1 MDEQQLKIIIA
12 AEVKK
17 LVDGVNKAKKTV
29 KGFSEETKK
38 KVKEAS
44 DEFKKYGDAAKTGLK
59 VVGGSILAAGTALLA
74 LGASTAEYRAE
85 QAKLTAAFETAGLSA
100 EQAKTTYNGLY
111 RVLGDS
117 GVSVEA
123 ANHLAKLTKNQKSL
137 KQWTKIC
144 TGVYATFGD
153 SLPIEGLTEAANE
166 TAKTGQLTGVLA
178 DALNWAGVNE
188 DDFQASLDA
197 CNTEAEREALIRE
210 TLNGLY
216 NEAAENYEKNSAELI
231 AQNEAQSKLN
241 DAMASLGKA
250 VAPINTM
257 LTELAADILAKLAPY
272 IEEFAANHLPA
283 VKEALAGIAEKIG
296 VVISWII
303 DNWDLVST
311 LAEIILGIAA
321 AISVV
326 STVMSVVNAVMMA
339 SPVTWIVLA
348 IVAAIALLTAG
359 IILCIKHWDEIK
371 AAVSSAVSA
380 ISEWVGNMVATVSAF
395 FTTLWTNLTTTAKA
409 IWTDVSTFFKG
420 LWASLVAIVVGIW
433 TSVSTWFT
441 NLKDSMVEKV
451 NEAWESVVE
460 KFEAIKTSVVEK
472 VQSLKTSVV
481 NFFIDIKTQAT
492 EKIETLK
499 TNLSNAWSSIKET
512 ASTLWTNI
520 KNAVLQPIKSVKTLA
535 TSLFEVLKTSI
546 GTKFNNIWTTATTVW
561 ENIKSAITSPIESAK
576 ETIGDV
582 IESIKGFLDF
592 DWEFPKLKMPHFK
605 VTGSAN
611 PLDWFSQGV
620 PKLSVEWY
628 AKGGVFDKTTMFS
641 YGGSLGGL
649 GEDGAEAVVP
659 LEKNTEWLDK
669 IAERLSEKRG
679 NQPIILEVDGKVFAQ
694 TSIDSINQ
702 LTRQTG
708 TLGLNLV

>member
-1 MDEQQLKIIIA
+1 MNEELKVIIS
-12 AEVKK
+12 AETNK
-17 LVDGVNKAKKTV
+17 LKTGVEKAKKSI
-29 KGFSEETKK
+29 KGFSDETKK
-38 KVKEAS
+38 KVKEATE
-44 DEFKKYGDAAKTGLK
+44 EFQKYGDVATKALK
-59 VVGGSILAAGTALLA
+59 VVGGAVLATGTALLA
-74 LGASTAEYRAE
+74 LGASTKEYREA
-85 QAKLTAAFETAGLSA
+85 QAKLNTAFETAGMGADEASLA
-100 EQAKTTYNGLY
+100 YNGLY

-117 GVSVEA
+117 DTAVEA
-123 ANHLAKLTKNQKSL
+123 AGHLAKVTKGEKNLT
-137 KQWTKIC
+137 QWTKIC

-178 DALNWAGVNE
+178 DALNWAGISE
-188 DDFQASLDA
+188 DDFQASLNA
-197 CNTEAEREALIRE
+197 CNSEAEREALIRE

-216 NEAAENYEKNSAELI
+216 SDAAENYEKNNAAVI
-231 AQNEAQSKLN
+231 AQNEAQGKLN
-241 DAMASLGKA
+241 DAIARLGEA

-257 LTELAADILAKLAPY
+257 LTELAAEILAKLAPY
-272 IEEFAANHLPA
+272 VEDFAAKHLPSI
-283 VKEALAGIAEKIG
+283 KEALAGVAEKIG
-296 VVISWII
+296 AVMNWII
-303 DNWDLVST
+303 EHWELVST
-311 LAEIILGIAA
+311 IAEVLLGIAV
-321 AISVV
+321 AIKVV
-326 STVMSVVNAVMMA
+326 TTALTVINAVMAA
-339 SPVTWIVLA
+339 SPTTWIILA
-348 IVAAIALLTAG
+348 VVAAIALLTAG
-359 IILCIKHWDEIK
+359 IILCIKYWDEIK
-371 AAVSSAVSA
+371 AAVASAVSA

-420 LWASLVAIVVGIW
+420 LWVSLVAIVVGIW
-433 TSVSTWFT
+433 TSVSTWFA

-451 NEAWESVVE
+451 TEAWESVVE
-460 KFEAIKTSVVEK
+460 KFEAIKTSVIEK
-472 VQSLKTSVV
+472 VQSMKTSVV

-499 TNLSNAWSSIKET
+499 TNLSNAWNSIKET

-520 KNAVLQPIKSVKTLA
+520 KNAVLTPIKSVKTLA
-535 TSLFEVLKTSI
+535 TSLFEVMKTSI
-546 GTKFNNIWTTATTVW
+546 ETKFNNVWTTATTVW

-576 ETIGDV
+576 ETIGNV

-611 PLDWFSQGV
+611 PFDWFSQGV

-628 AKGGVFDKTTMFS
+628 AKGGVFDKTTMFA
-641 YGGSLGGL
+641 YGGNLGGL

-669 IAERLSEKRG
+669 IAERLNGSHS

-702 LTRQTG
+702 MTRQTG
-708 TLGLNLV
+708 SLGLVIV

>member
-1 MDEQQLKIIIA
+1 MNEELKVIIS
-12 AEVKK
+12 AETNK
-17 LVDGVNKAKKTV
+17 LKTGVEKAKKSI
-29 KGFSEETKK
+29 KGFSDETKK
-38 KVKEAS
+38 KVKEATE
-44 DEFKKYGDAAKTGLK
+44 EFQKYGDVATKALK
-59 VVGGSILAAGTALLA
+59 VVGGAVLATGTALLA
-74 LGASTAEYRAE
+74 LGASTKEYREA
-85 QAKLTAAFETAGLSA
+85 QAKLNTAFETAGMGADEASLA
-100 EQAKTTYNGLY
+100 YNGLY

-117 GVSVEA
+117 DTAVEA
-123 ANHLAKLTKNQKSL
+123 AGHLAKVTKGEKNLT
-137 KQWTKIC
+137 QWTKIC

-178 DALNWAGVNE
+178 DALNWAGISE
-188 DDFQASLDA
+188 DDFQASLNA
-197 CNTEAEREALIRE
+197 CNSEAEREALIRE

-216 NEAAENYEKNSAELI
+216 SDAAENYEKNNAAVI
-231 AQNEAQSKLN
+231 AQNEAQGKLN
-241 DAMASLGKA
+241 DAIARLGEA

-257 LTELAADILAKLAPY
+257 LTELAAEILAKLAPY
-272 IEEFAANHLPA
+272 VEDFAAKHLPSI
-283 VKEALAGIAEKIG
+283 KEALAGVAEKIG
-296 VVISWII
+296 AVMNWII
-303 DNWDLVST
+303 EHWELVST
-311 LAEIILGIAA
+311 IAEVLLGIAV
-321 AISVV
+321 AIKVV
-326 STVMSVVNAVMMA
+326 TTALTVINAVMAA
-339 SPVTWIVLA
+339 SPTTWIILA
-348 IVAAIALLTAG
+348 VVAAIALLTAG
-359 IILCIKHWDEIK
+359 IILCIKYWDEIK
-371 AAVSSAVSA
+371 AAVASAVSA

-420 LWASLVAIVVGIW
+420 LWVSLVAIVVGIW
-433 TSVSTWFT
+433 TSVSTWFA

-451 NEAWESVVE
+451 TEAWESVVE
-460 KFEAIKTSVVEK
+460 KFEAIKTSVIEK
-472 VQSLKTSVV
+472 VQSMKTSVV

-499 TNLSNAWSSIKET
+499 TNLSNAWNSIKET

-520 KNAVLQPIKSVKTLA
+520 KNAVLTPIKSVKTLA
-535 TSLFEVLKTSI
+535 TSLFEVMKTSI
-546 GTKFNNIWTTATTVW
+546 ETKFNNVWTTATTVW

-576 ETIGDV
+576 ETIGNV

-611 PLDWFSQGV
+611 PFDWFSHGV

-628 AKGGVFDKTTMFS
+628 AKGGVFDKTTMFA
-641 YGGSLGGL
+641 YGGNLGGL

-669 IAERLSEKRG
+669 IAERLNGSHS

-702 LTRQTG
+702 MTRQTG
-708 TLGLNLV
+708 SLGLVIV